1 MTVPGDGA
9 RPSAV
14 APKRTGMA
22 WIVRGVCAAAVAAV
36 AIAGASPAEALRCD
50 RTDND
55 RAEASR
61 AIRVLTGEID
71 AMERAIIEALA
82 GSRPGSSRATQPRA
96 PRR

>member
-1 MTVPGDGA
+1 MARIFRGA
-9 RPSAV
+9 
-14 APKRTGMA
+14 
-22 WIVRGVCAAAVAAV
+22 CAAAVAACDRDDTV
-36 AIAGASPAEALRCD
+36 AGIEPALKRFACD

-82 GSRPGSSRATQPRA
+82 GSRPGSSPATRHRA